1 MDSWDDVNTNVI
13 EEPPEIHYGP
23 VVNEPLCGRS
33 TIARR
38 RVVGGTEAGFG
49 MYPWQALIQI
59 GTSRCGGALV
69 GRQHVITAGH
79 CVHSVAKKFGEFPP
93 TGIKVYLGE
102 YSLYADVEPLPRQ
115 SYSLLRIYMHPFY
128 EFTPQAD
135 RFDVAILK
143 LSRPVL
149 YEPHISP
156 ICLPDKG
163 KDFGEGTV
171 AMVSG
176 WGAMEPDSSKRPRE
190 LQVVDVKLVGG
201 EQCEKW
207 HQRNDINVST
217 EPDKSMCCYPST
229 GHRLKGYRS

>member
-1 MDSWDDVNTNVI
+1 MDSWDEVFPTNAI
-13 EEPPEIHYGP
+13 DEPPEIQYGP

-33 TIARR
+33 AIARR
-38 RVVGGTEAGFG
+38 RVVGGSEAGFG
-49 MYPWQALIQI
+49 VYPWQALLQI

-79 CVHSVAKKFGEFPP
+79 CVHSMAKKFGEFPP
-93 TGIKVYLGE
+93 TGIRVYLGE

-115 SYSLLRIYMHPFY
+115 AYSVNRIYMHPFY

-149 YEPHISP
+149 YEAHISP
-156 ICLPDKG
+156 ICLPEKG
-163 KDFGEGTV
+163 RDLEEGTV

-176 WGAMEPDSSKRPRE
+176 WGATEADSAKRPKE
-190 LQVVDVKLVGG
+190 LQVADVKVVSGKK
-201 EQCEKW
+201 CEKW
-207 HQRNDINVST
+207 HLGNDIDVS
-217 EPDKSMCCYPST
+217 
-229 GHRLKGYRS
+229 

>member
-1 MDSWDDVNTNVI
+1 MDSWDEVFPTNAI
-13 EEPPEIHYGP
+13 DEPPVIQYGP

-33 TIARR
+33 AIARR
-38 RVVGGTEAGFG
+38 RVVGGSEAGFG
-49 MYPWQALIQI
+49 VYPWQALLQI

-79 CVHSVAKKFGEFPP
+79 CVHSMAKKFGEFPP
-93 TGIKVYLGE
+93 TGIRVYLGE

-115 SYSLLRIYMHPFY
+115 AYSVNRIYMHPFY

-149 YEPHISP
+149 YEAHISP
-156 ICLPDKG
+156 ICLPEKG
-163 KDFGEGTV
+163 RDLEEGTV

-176 WGAMEPDSSKRPRE
+176 WGATEADSAKRPKE
-190 LQVVDVKLVGG
+190 LQVADVKIVSGKK
-201 EQCEKW
+201 CEKW
-207 HQRNDINVST
+207 HLGNDIDVS
-217 EPDKSMCCYPST
+217 
-229 GHRLKGYRS
+229 